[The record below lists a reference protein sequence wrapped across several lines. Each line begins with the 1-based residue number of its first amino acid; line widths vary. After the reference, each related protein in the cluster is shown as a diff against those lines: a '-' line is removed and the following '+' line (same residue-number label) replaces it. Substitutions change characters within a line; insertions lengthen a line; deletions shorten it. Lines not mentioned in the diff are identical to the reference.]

1 MKEFYIV
8 TKSNCNRC
16 FQLKDWFIQNQIP
29 YTEKSIENPTINQE
43 LLQDPNFRSEFCVED
58 DCKIYL
64 PLLYIVDS
72 HQYFHKHLFG
82 IDGIRGHFI
91 SQTLE
96 IEDQSPKSEKEISLP
111 RLCRNKLVEKIL
123 KEYILALG
131 ICRSGGD
138 LLYYVQIDKTLQLEL
153 IAQFIAALSMFGEE
167 NLGKIERITMKGL
180 EIEMSITTKNNLL
193 FVVLFKPHMVQDYL
207 DEEAAKGLDRFYSL
221 FKESIDQNK
230 TNRVLYESFDREMC
244 LMIQNYLVRIGI
256 LECVNCT
263 LEIPILRETKQ
274 K

>member
-1 MKEFYIV
+1 MKDFYII
-8 TKSNCNRC
+8 TKSDCNRC
-16 FQLKDWFIQNQIP
+16 FQLKDWFNQNHIS
-29 YTEKSIENPTINQE
+29 YTEKSIENSAVYQN
-43 LLQDPNFRSEFCVED
+43 LLEDPNFLAEFCIED
-58 DCKIYL
+58 DCKFYL
-64 PLLYIVDS
+64 PFLYITKT

-82 IDGIRGHFI
+82 IDGIRGHFLN
-91 SQTLE
+91 QVLE
-96 IEDQSPKSEKEISLP
+96 IETKSSKSEKEISLP
-111 RLCRNKLVEKIL
+111 RLCRNELVEKLL

-138 LLYYVQIDKTLQLEL
+138 LLYYVQIDKSINLEL

-167 NLGKIERITMKGL
+167 NLGKIERITLKGL
-180 EIEMSITTKNNLL
+180 EIEMSITTKNDLL

-207 DEEAAKGLDRFYSL
+207 DEEAEKGLDRFYAL
-221 FKESIDQNK
+221 FKDNLDQNK

-263 LEIPILRETKQ
+263 LEIPILREISQ